1 LPSLKDLYTGGDRPF
16 GFETRL
22 APSEKSWIKSHCAR
36 SRHGASALPAKDT
49 RSGARVREG
58 AAESLVP
65 GQLTVP
71 VYTAYNC
78 EMDKSSSPL
87 QPLYLKVKRHI
98 LDNIGS
104 GKWATSARVPSEND
118 IVKSFGVS
126 RMTANRALRELR
138 DEGVLV
144 RIAGVGSFV
153 ADRHARAH
161 PLEIRSIADEIRER
175 GHVHRAETVSL
186 ERIRAVAELA
196 EDFGVAPRSELYCS
210 VIVHFENDRPVQL
223 EDRYVLPKLAPDYLK
238 VDFALT
244 TPHDYLTKVA
254 PLQEAEHLLRAVMP
268 DERTRKLLAMKR
280 DEPCL
285 LMIRRTWTAGQ
296 IASVARLYYPGSRY
310 EMSGRFRP

>member
-1 LPSLKDLYTGGDRPF
+1 M
-16 GFETRL
+16 
-22 APSEKSWIKSHCAR
+22 EKSQS
-36 SRHGASALPAKDT
+36 
-49 RSGARVREG
+49 
-58 AAESLVP
+58 
-65 GQLTVP
+65 
-71 VYTAYNC
+71 
-78 EMDKSSSPL
+78 L

-104 GKWATSARVPSEND
+104 GKWTASSRVPSEND

-153 ADRHARAH
+153 ADRHAKAH
-161 PLEIRSIADEIRER
+161 PLEIRGIADEIHER
-175 GHVHRAETVSL
+175 GHVHRADIISL
-186 ERIRAVAELA
+186 ERTRAIAELA
-196 EDFGVAPRSELYCS
+196 EDFGVAQRSELYCS

-238 VDFALT
+238 MDFSKT
-244 TPHDYLTKVA
+244 TPFDYLTKVA
-254 PLQEAEHLLRAVMP
+254 PVQEAEHLLRAVMP

-285 LMIRRTWTAGQ
+285 LMIRRTWASDQ

>member
-1 LPSLKDLYTGGDRPF
+1 
-16 GFETRL
+16 
-22 APSEKSWIKSHCAR
+22 
-36 SRHGASALPAKDT
+36 
-49 RSGARVREG
+49 
-58 AAESLVP
+58 
-65 GQLTVP
+65 
-71 VYTAYNC
+71 
-78 EMDKSSSPL
+78 MDKSTAL

-104 GKWATSARVPSEND
+104 GKWGTSTRVPSENE

-126 RMTANRALRELR
+126 RMTANRALKELR
-138 DEGVLV
+138 DEGILV

-175 GHVHRAETVSL
+175 GHVHRANIVSL
-186 ERIRAVAELA
+186 ERIRAAAALA
-196 EDFGVAPRSELYCS
+196 EDFGVAPRSELFCS

-223 EDRYVLPKLAPDYLK
+223 EDRYVLPALAPDYLT
-238 VDFALT
+238 VDFSRT
-244 TPHDYLTKVA
+244 TPYDYLVKVA

-268 DERTRKLLAMKR
+268 DDRTCKLLAMKR

-285 LMIRRTWTAGQ
+285 LMIRRTWTAGR

>member
-1 LPSLKDLYTGGDRPF
+1 M
-16 GFETRL
+16 
-22 APSEKSWIKSHCAR
+22 EKS
-36 SRHGASALPAKDT
+36 SAA
-49 RSGARVREG
+49 
-58 AAESLVP
+58 
-65 GQLTVP
+65 
-71 VYTAYNC
+71 
-78 EMDKSSSPL
+78 L

-98 LDNIGS
+98 LENIGS
-104 GKWATSARVPSEND
+104 GKWATASRVPSENE

-126 RMTANRALRELR
+126 RMTANRALKELR

-161 PLEIRSIADEIRER
+161 PLQIRSIADEIRER
-175 GHVHRAETVSL
+175 GHVHRAEIVSL
-186 ERIRAVAELA
+186 ERVRAVAELA
-196 EDFGVAPRSELYCS
+196 EDFGIAARSELFCS

-223 EDRYVLPKLAPDYLK
+223 EDRYVQPKLAPDYLTM
-238 VDFALT
+238 DFSRT
-244 TPHDYLTKVA
+244 TPHDYLIKVA
-254 PLQEAEHLLRAVMP
+254 PLQEVEHLLRAVMP

>member
-1 LPSLKDLYTGGDRPF
+1 MNKT
-16 GFETRL
+16 
-22 APSEKSWIKSHCAR
+22 
-36 SRHGASALPAKDT
+36 AST
-49 RSGARVREG
+49 
-58 AAESLVP
+58 
-65 GQLTVP
+65 
-71 VYTAYNC
+71 
-78 EMDKSSSPL
+78 L

-104 GKWATSARVPSEND
+104 GKWATSTRVPSEND

-153 ADRHARAH
+153 ADRHAHAH

-175 GHVHRAETVSL
+175 GHAHRAEIESL

-196 EDFGVAPRSELYCS
+196 EDFGIPPRSELFCS
-210 VIVHFENDRPVQL
+210 VIVHFENERPVQL
-223 EDRYVLPKLAPDYLK
+223 EERYVSPKLAPDYLK
-238 VDFALT
+238 IDFNRT
-244 TPHDYLTKVA
+244 TPHDYLTRVA
-254 PLQEAEHLLRAVMP
+254 PLQEAQHLLRAVMP

>member
-1 LPSLKDLYTGGDRPF
+1 MSK
-16 GFETRL
+16 
-22 APSEKSWIKSHCAR
+22 
-36 SRHGASALPAKDT
+36 
-49 RSGARVREG
+49 
-58 AAESLVP
+58 AAV
-65 GQLTVP
+65 
-71 VYTAYNC
+71 A
-78 EMDKSSSPL
+78 L
-87 QPLYLKVKRHI
+87 QPLYLQVKRHI

-104 GKWATSARVPSEND
+104 GKWGTSTRVPSEND

-161 PLEIRSIADEIRER
+161 PLEIRGIADEIRDR
-175 GHVHRAETVSL
+175 GHVHRAEIVSL
-186 ERIRAVAELA
+186 EPIRAAAELA
-196 EDFGVAPRSELYCS
+196 EDFGIAPRGELYCS
-210 VIVHFENDRPVQL
+210 LIVHFENDRPIQL
-223 EDRYVLPKLAPDYLK
+223 EDRHVLPKLAPDYLNI
-238 VDFALT
+238 DFERT
-244 TPHDYLTKVA
+244 TPHDYLVRVA
-254 PLQEAEHLLRAVMP
+254 PLQEAEHLLRAEMP

-285 LMIRRTWTAGQ
+285 VVIRRTWTAGQ

>member
-1 LPSLKDLYTGGDRPF
+1 
-16 GFETRL
+16 
-22 APSEKSWIKSHCAR
+22 
-36 SRHGASALPAKDT
+36 
-49 RSGARVREG
+49 
-58 AAESLVP
+58 
-65 GQLTVP
+65 
-71 VYTAYNC
+71 
-78 EMDKSSSPL
+78 MDKSTAAL

-104 GKWATSARVPSEND
+104 GKWGTSTRVPSENE

-153 ADRHARAH
+153 ADRHVRAH

-175 GHVHRAETVSL
+175 GHVHRADIVSL

-196 EDFGVAPRSELYCS
+196 EDFGIAPRSELYCS

-223 EDRYVLPKLAPDYLK
+223 EDRYVLPTLAPDYLT
-238 VDFALT
+238 VDFSRT
-244 TPHDYLTKVA
+244 TPYDYLIKVA

>member
-1 LPSLKDLYTGGDRPF
+1 
-16 GFETRL
+16 
-22 APSEKSWIKSHCAR
+22 
-36 SRHGASALPAKDT
+36 
-49 RSGARVREG
+49 
-58 AAESLVP
+58 
-65 GQLTVP
+65 
-71 VYTAYNC
+71 
-78 EMDKSSSPL
+78 M
-87 QPLYLKVKRHI
+87 QPLYLKVKHHI

-104 GKWATSARVPSEND
+104 GKWATSTRIPSEND

-153 ADRHARAH
+153 ADRHAHAH

-175 GHVHRAETVSL
+175 GHAHRAEVVSL

-196 EDFGVAPRSELYCS
+196 EDFRVAPRSELYCS
-210 VIVHFENDRPVQL
+210 VILHFENDRPVQL

-238 VDFALT
+238 IDFSKT
-244 TPHDYLTKVA
+244 TPYDYLTKVA
-254 PLQEAEHLLRAVMP
+254 PFQEAEHILRAVMP
-268 DERTRKLLAMKR
+268 DPRTRKLLAMKR

-285 LMIRRTWTAGQ
+285 LMIRRTWAAGHT
-296 IASVARLYYPGSRY
+296 ASVARLYYPGSRY